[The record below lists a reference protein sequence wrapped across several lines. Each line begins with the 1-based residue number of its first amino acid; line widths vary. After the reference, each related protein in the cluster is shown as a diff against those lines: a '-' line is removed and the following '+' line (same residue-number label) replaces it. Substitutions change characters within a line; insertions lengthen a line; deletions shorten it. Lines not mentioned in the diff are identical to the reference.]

1 MGFVEDVRAVIKQ
14 AIDEYPNLNQLA
26 KQSGVLQSNLHRW
39 QKDFRDPR
47 LSTIAPL
54 MDFLDMTVCKRG
66 SEPLT
71 PPPLPPDSKAGVYSS
86 IMEGKMRDKIARLE
100 GQNEL
105 LRQMVGAP
113 PAPKAEEKN
122 AAG

>member
-14 AIDEYPNLNQLA
+14 AIDEYPSLNQLA
-26 KQSGVLQSNLHRW
+26 KKSGVLQSNLHRW

-47 LSTIAPL
+47 LSSIAPL

-71 PPPLPPDSKAGVYSS
+71 PPPLGSKDAGLYSS
-86 IMEGKMRDKIARLE
+86 IMEGKMKDKIARLE
-100 GQNEL
+100 AQNEL